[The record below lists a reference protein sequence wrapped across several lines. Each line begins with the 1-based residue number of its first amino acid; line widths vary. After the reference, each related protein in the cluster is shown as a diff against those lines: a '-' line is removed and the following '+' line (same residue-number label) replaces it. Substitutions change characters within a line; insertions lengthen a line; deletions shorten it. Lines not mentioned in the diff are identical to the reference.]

1 MGIYEG
7 YDENKKVEEV
17 KGITD
22 KVTNYT
28 FTNMEYPC
36 MIFKKGFKLAKHK
49 VQVISNMVRSNTK
62 GCEKDISLYFI
73 NNDEVFK
80 MGNICGQ
87 QVEALIDV
95 AGRENLIAYAD
106 EETQLTGSLIYTLC
120 RV

>member
-1 MGIYEG
+1 MNIYDG
-7 YDENKKVEEV
+7 YDENKEVEEV

-28 FTNMEYPC
+28 YTDINYPC
-36 MIFKKGFKLAKHK
+36 MIFKKGFRLAKHK
-49 VQVISNMVRSNTK
+49 VQVISNMVRSNTA

-73 NNDEVFK
+73 NNEEIFK

-87 QVEALIDV
+87 QVEALLDI
-95 AGRENLIAYAD
+95 AGRENMVAFAD
-106 EETQLTGSLIYTLC
+106 KDTELKGSLIYTLC